1 MRHKT
6 RIHRNRS
13 LQTAKRISKMRVL
26 HLAALVLCLSIVNGC
41 TLAPTYVRPASPTD
55 AQWPGSAESTN
66 EPGPEMAAW
75 NQFFTDPKVQ
85 TLVTTALANNRDM
98 RIAMLNIEKARAQ
111 YSIQRAELLPTIN
124 AGGDMSVRRLPNDLA
139 ATGQAGI
146 FRQYSVTGGFSA
158 YELDL
163 FGRVRSLKE
172 SALQRYLATEDAAKS
187 AQVSLV
193 SEVVS
198 TYLQLT
204 ADKEQLAL
212 ATATYANRKGV
223 YARVQSMFEQGL
235 SSKLDV
241 NQARSGVEDA
251 RIATAQWQT
260 RAAQSANALTFLVGA
275 AYPADLTLASTLS
288 DVPELPDLPE
298 GVPSDLLQRRPDIMR
313 AERELQAANADI
325 GAARANF
332 FPIISLTS
340 SMGTISTQFKD
351 LFSGGAGTWMFA
363 PTAVLPIFDTGRN
376 WATLQATNAQ
386 RDIAVA
392 QYEKAI
398 QLAFR
403 EVADALAQRATIG
416 EQLAG
421 EMALVEATRTSY
433 ELALARFSSGLDSY
447 MTVLDSQRSY
457 FNAQQAL
464 INTRLL
470 RETNT
475 INLYKALGGG
485 WQQLDAPAE

>member
-1 MRHKT
+1 MRF
-6 RIHRNRS
+6 
-13 LQTAKRISKMRVL
+13 L
-26 HLAALVLCLSIVNGC
+26 HLAATVLCLTIVGGC
-41 TLAPTYVRPASPTD
+41 TMAPTYVQPALPTD

-66 EPGPEMAAW
+66 ESGSEMVAW
-75 NQFFTDPKVQ
+75 NLFFTDPKVQ
-85 TLVTTALANNRDM
+85 ALVQTALANNRDM

-111 YSIQRAELLPTIN
+111 YYIQRADLLPTIN
-124 AGGDMSVRRLPNDLA
+124 AGGNMNVQQLPNDLSS
-139 ATGQAGI
+139 TGQSGI
-146 FRQYSVTGGFSA
+146 FRQYSVTVGFSS

-172 SALQRYLATEDAAKS
+172 SAMQLYLATEEAGKS

-198 TYLQLT
+198 AYLQLT

-212 ATATYANRKGV
+212 ATSTYENRKNV
-223 YARVQSMFEQGL
+223 YAMVQTMFEQGL
-235 SSKLDV
+235 SSQLDL
-241 NQARSGVEDA
+241 NQARTSVEES
-251 RIATAQWQT
+251 RVTKAQWQT
-260 RAAQSANALTFLVGA
+260 RVAQEANALAFIVGA
-275 AYPADLTLASTLS
+275 AYPADLTLANALS

-298 GVPSDLLQRRPDIMR
+298 GLPSELLQRRPDIMM
-313 AERELQAANADI
+313 AERELQSANADI

-332 FPIISLTS
+332 FPVISLTS
-340 SMGTISTQFKD
+340 SMGTISTKFKD
-351 LFSGGAGTWMFA
+351 LFTGGAGTWAFA
-363 PTAVLPIFDTGRN
+363 PVAVLPIFDTGRN

-398 QLAFR
+398 QRAFR

-421 EMALVEATRTSY
+421 ELALVEATRTSY
-433 ELALARFSSGLDSY
+433 ELALARFKSGVDSY

-457 FNAQQAL
+457 FSAQQSL

-485 WQQLDAPAE
+485 WQQAEAQVPAE